1 VFVEKGSTA
10 GGPIEAAIRKKSI
23 RPSAVHLKR
32 RLFGFGILNLEL
44 LSGPAIVWRYVF
56 VYDTVMKI
64 SQTFIPTL
72 REVPADAVIASHR
85 LMFRS
90 GMLRKLAN
98 GLFAYLPLGLRSFR
112 KVERIIREEMDAIGA
127 LEIKPTV
134 VVPGE
139 LWKESGRWEAMG
151 ESMLRVKNRLGGDFV
166 VSPTAEEAF
175 TSLVRDELSSYRQLP
190 LSLYQINTK
199 YRDEIR
205 PRYGVMRGRE
215 FVMKDAYS
223 FHAGDASLD
232 KTYQDMGG
240 AYRRIFRRCGI
251 TVIPVKA
258 DSGAMGGS
266 GSEEFMVESEV
277 GDNTLL
283 LCRSCGYAAN
293 VEKAECTLDFTPRFD
308 VETAKAAAA
317 STPPLE
323 KIDTPEV
330 KTIEELCA
338 FLKTGARSFIK
349 TLIYRAVNVELD
361 LAGAPGCGRME
372 PRKPAPEAP
381 AVYPEAFF
389 AVAIRGDLDVNEVKL
404 AAALKAGEV
413 SLAADA
419 DVTRLTG
426 APVGFAGP
434 VGLMSLPVIADPTV
448 TALNDAVTGAL
459 EKDVHYRHAAYGRDF
474 EAWLVTDVR
483 TVKAGDR
490 CPLCGGELYEKKGN
504 ELGHIFKLGSKY
516 TASMNVSYLD
526 EAGKSH
532 IPTMG
537 CYGIGLDRTLAS
549 VIEEHHDDDG
559 IIWPIT
565 VAPYHVIIVPIKY
578 EGKMN
583 EAAGNL
589 AAALEKKGVEVLLD
603 DRDERPGVKFKDADL
618 MGIPWRVVVG
628 DKNLGL
634 NPPKVEIKRRSEK
647 ENRLVELGKAA
658 DELAVLVEAE
668 LAEMNRQGE

>member
-1 VFVEKGSTA
+1 
-10 GGPIEAAIRKKSI
+10 
-23 RPSAVHLKR
+23 
-32 RLFGFGILNLEL
+32 
-44 LSGPAIVWRYVF
+44 
-56 VYDTVMKI
+56 MKV

-112 KVERIIREEMDAIGA
+112 KVERIIREEMDAVGS

-139 LWKESGRWEAMG
+139 LWKESGRWESMG
-151 ESMLRVKNRLGGDFV
+151 EGMLRVKNRLGGDFV

-190 LSLYQINTK
+190 LTLYQINTK

-223 FHAGDASLD
+223 FHTGDASLD
-232 KTYQDMGG
+232 ETYQLMGK
-240 AYRRIFRRCGI
+240 AYRRIFKRCGI

-266 GSEEFMVESEV
+266 GSEEFMVESV
-277 GDNTLL
+277 IGDNTLL
-283 LCRSCGYAAN
+283 LCKAAIGGPSCDYAAN
-293 VEKAECTLDFTPRFD
+293 VEKAECKLDYSPRLNA
-308 VETAKAAAA
+308 EAAKAAAA
-317 STPPLE
+317 STPAIE

-330 KTIEELCA
+330 KTIEDLCG
-338 FLKTGARSFIK
+338 FLKTDAQSFIK
-349 TLIYRAVNVELD
+349 TLIYKAVNVELD
-361 LAGAPGCGRME
+361 LTGAPGCSKLERH
-372 PRKPAPEAP
+372 KPAPDAP
-381 AVYPEAFF
+381 QVYSEAFF

-413 SLAADA
+413 SLAADV
-419 DVTRLTG
+419 DVARLTG

-434 VGLMSLPVIADPTV
+434 VGLSGLPVVADVTV
-448 TALNDAVTGAL
+448 TAMNDAVTGAL
-459 EKDVHYRHAAYGRDF
+459 EKDRHFKHAAYGRDF

-504 ELGHIFKLGSKY
+504 ELGHIFKLGYKY

-526 EAGKSH
+526 EGGKSH
-532 IPTMG
+532 VPTMG
-537 CYGIGLDRTLAS
+537 CYGIGLDRALAS

-559 IIWPIT
+559 IIWPVT
-565 VAPYHVIIVPIKY
+565 AAPYHVIIVPIKY
-578 EGKMN
+578 EGAVAAAVKKL
-583 EAAGNL
+583 AAG
-589 AAALEKKGVEVLLD
+589 LEQLGIEVLLD

-618 MGIPWRVVVG
+618 IGIPWRVVVG
-628 DKNLGL
+628 DKNLAGDT
-634 NPPKVEIKRRSEK
+634 PKVEVKRRGEK
-647 ENRLVELGKAA
+647 ESRLVEAVKAA
-658 DELAVLVEAE
+658 DELAGLVYGEMAVLNE
-668 LAEMNRQGE
+668 